1 MKRIVSVVLILAMLC
16 CVTGCGGK
24 ADQTP
29 TTNAPTNATTTIT
42 TTGSSVTTTVAATLN
57 PLTGKNDLTTASNRP
72 VAVMVTNEP
81 GIIGNQYGI
90 DKADFYM
97 ETEAEGAVPRIMAV
111 FASADRVPDKLG
123 PIRSARTPFIATANA
138 LGAVYVYSGATTYVK
153 EVLKKTT
160 SLDKITNTDKT
171 TLWRDPYLT
180 QHANVSWNN
189 LITGGAQLK
198 AKMASSG
205 YSDKAVKRAP
215 FTFGEKSGSITAN
228 TGQLKST
235 ASTNVTFLYDAAT
248 GLYGKN
254 NGKAS
259 SCKPQKALG
268 GDQIKVSNVLI
279 LHAEKFVENKNAKYT
294 WYNFRTGKGT
304 GYLVS
309 NGTARPITYNRT
321 ESSLAIYE
329 EDGSSAVFAEGKT
342 YMFLTDKTLA
352 DDLSFS

>member
-1 MKRIVSVVLILAMLC
+1 MKRIVSALLIIAMLC
-16 CVTGCGGK
+16 CMTGCGGSE
-24 ADQTP
+24 P
-29 TTNAPTNATTTIT
+29 TVTTAPSASTTTTTTTASTTTATTAGNINPF
-42 TTGSSVTTTVAATLN
+42 TGVA
-57 PLTGKNDLTTASNRP
+57 DMTTASNRP

-111 FASADRVPDKLG
+111 FASVDRVPEKLG

-171 TLWRDPYLT
+171 TLWRDSYLT

-189 LITGGAQLK
+189 LITGSEQLA
-198 AKMASSG
+198 AKMDKSG
-205 YSDKAVKRAP
+205 FSDKAVKRVP
-215 FTFGEKSGSITAN
+215 FTFGDKNGSITAK
-228 TGQLKST
+228 TVQLKST
-235 ASTNVTFLYDAAT
+235 ASTNVTFLYDEET

-279 LHAEKFVENKNAKYT
+279 LHAEKYVENKNSKYT
-294 WYNFRTGKGT
+294 WYNFRTGNGT
-304 GYLVS
+304 GYLIS
-309 NGTARPITYNRT
+309 NGTARPIKFNRT
-321 ESSLAIYE
+321 ESSLNIYE
-329 EDGSSAVFAEGKT
+329 EDGTTAIFAEGKT

-352 DDLSFS
+352 GDLSLS